1 MQRGLE
7 EVVSAEGFDGKRGL
21 VDDSALIEQMLSSQS
36 VYDGKLLRV
45 RSDEVRLPD
54 GSHGIR
60 EWIDHPGAVVILGML
75 DNGRLLLER
84 QFRYPLR
91 RIFLE
96 LPAGKIDTGE
106 HPLDTAK
113 RELREE
119 TGYKAKLW
127 RHLGTLHPC
136 IGYSNERIEIFWAH
150 GLSYIGH
157 ERDHGEFLDVVE
169 MSVGDA
175 LLAVRDGEITDAKTI
190 SALVWAEKIVAGIWQ
205 VPE

>member
-1 MQRGLE
+1 M
-7 EVVSAEGFDGKRGL
+7 
-21 VDDSALIEQMLSSQS
+21 DDSALIEQMLSSQS

-96 LPAGKIDTGE
+96 LPAGKIDANE

-157 ERDHGEFLDVVE
+157 EHDHGEFLDIVE
-169 MSVGDA
+169 MSVDDT

-190 SALVWAEKIVAGIWQ
+190 SALVWAEKIAAGIWQ